1 MARPG
6 SKRRT
11 YQEDWLTEIP
21 ILGHFFKFIK
31 NHLSAIEKTL
41 KTKKAAEGDI
51 ETDSY
56 LGGLITTVSGKSFDT
71 LKLRKRKR

>member
-1 MARPG
+1 MTRLRDKEKVDQESWLMKIPVLG
-6 SKRRT
+6 YFFRKIKENRT
-11 YQEDWLTEIP
+11 P
-21 ILGHFFKFIK
+21 IET
-31 NHLSAIEKTL
+31 AL